1 LAASYRRLGIPPL
14 SITPKVQG
22 IEIKEPSMMMDRMM
36 KPHTP
41 EREVPLRERGAVSI
55 ETID

>member
-1 LAASYRRLGIPPL
+1 
-14 SITPKVQG
+14 
-22 IEIKEPSMMMDRMM
+22 MMMDRMM